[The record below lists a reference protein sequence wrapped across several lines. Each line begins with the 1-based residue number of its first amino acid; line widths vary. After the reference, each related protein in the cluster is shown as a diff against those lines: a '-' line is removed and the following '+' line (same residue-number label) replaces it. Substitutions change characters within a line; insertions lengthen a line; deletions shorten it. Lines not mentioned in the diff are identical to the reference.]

1 MLPFSVLRLTLPS
14 IFETVW
20 YNVIP
25 AVFTYTRKP
34 AATFFEN
41 KFCPTSDH
49 VRWGGGDS
57 GVEGGQVIPTS
68 EHQTSCAQRD
78 PPLVDCPTGKALT
91 KAQSP
96 VTSASSVA
104 WAVDRGC
111 FFTNF
116 LSPSLQV
123 FLLDFYFLL
132 KLSTSE
138 NSPTTAWRSSIKQ
151 EGRKPRTQWLGKS
164 KTRHWCLSSQLMI
177 QKRKSGKLLGSW
189 GCALRLN
196 SRSSVGKIMLNT
208 ERGMLMVKLNGD
220 VDQYYILLW
229 YLISPKCRWQNPS
242 LDLAKLCRSTGE
254 EAPWLASSQVSTL
267 EV

>member
-68 EHQTSCAQRD
+68 EHQTSCTQAD
-78 PPLVDCPTGKALT
+78 PPLVDCPTRKDLT

-96 VTSASSVA
+96 AISASSVA
-104 WAVDRGC
+104 
-111 FFTNF
+111 
-116 LSPSLQV
+116 
-123 FLLDFYFLL
+123 
-132 KLSTSE
+132 
-138 NSPTTAWRSSIKQ
+138 
-151 EGRKPRTQWLGKS
+151 
-164 KTRHWCLSSQLMI
+164 
-177 QKRKSGKLLGSW
+177 
-189 GCALRLN
+189 
-196 SRSSVGKIMLNT
+196 SRSIEAVASQTTFPPPFRFSPWFLFHSIYIEHSRKY
-208 ERGMLMVKLNGD
+208 KLKR
-220 VDQYYILLW
+220 I
-229 YLISPKCRWQNPS
+229 
-242 LDLAKLCRSTGE
+242 
-254 EAPWLASSQVSTL
+254 
-267 EV
+267 